1 MEDEKMEKPFE
12 MKVELDMS
20 VVENL
25 MNNVVDV
32 NKDRVLNGI
41 KAIDKILKQ
50 DIEDEKLTPLEFTYL
65 NNLALELETTILAYD
80 NDDVLLIKFK

>member
-1 MEDEKMEKPFE
+1 MEKPFE